1 MAKKCKYLRESNLC
15 AARSFRM
22 RNISLLSVKTISGG
36 VTRNTK
42 INPHFQC
49 KGDLYFYV
57 TCHATQT
64 FDCPEYEP
72 ELPSLSECIGEKG
85 GDDESKN

>member
-1 MAKKCKYLRESNLC
+1 MAKKCKYLHEGNFC

-22 RNISLLSVKTISGG
+22 QHIALLAVTTMTGG
-36 VTRNTK
+36 VAHTTK

-57 TCHATQT
+57 ECYAPQT
-64 FDCPEYEP
+64 LDCPEYEP
-72 ELPSLSECIGEKG
+72 EKG
-85 GDDESKN
+85 GEYDK

>member
-1 MAKKCKYLRESNLC
+1 MAKKCKYLHEGNFC

-22 RNISLLSVKTISGG
+22 QNIALLAVKTVSGG
-36 VTRNTK
+36 VARTTK

-57 TCHATQT
+57 ECHAPQT
-64 FDCPEYEP
+64 LDCPEYEP
-72 ELPSLSECIGEKG
+72 EKG
-85 GDDESKN
+85 GEYDK